1 MLNRLFGTTVRR
13 VASCLLAMLLPVPAA
28 LAAAGGWKPITEA
41 ERTIESSG
49 LDTSAGAIVLLR
61 EISVD
66 DSDAGGTE
74 VDYYIRVKV
83 LSAKGVE
90 ALNKTEIPF
99 DRDHSI
105 RNLAAR
111 VIKADGTIVE
121 VEKKAFFT
129 REVVKVGKEAVS
141 VKAFSFPGLEPGCIA
156 EYRYRIMSDDA
167 LGGMRLNLDD
177 DYPVARARIR
187 IRPFSY
193 PGLSIKMIWSQDAHI
208 ENKGKDKHDYY
219 VFEGTNIPVVPEEPL
234 MPPDEVTHP
243 WFAFYFT
250 LQEPEMFWNY
260 LAGELVEGGKVLLK
274 PNAKIT
280 KAAETITA
288 GATTSEEK
296 IARLYEHCRTQ
307 IKNLSHDACGYTPD
321 EIADLKPASK
331 PIDVLTLGYGTGGQ
345 INLLFAA
352 MLRALKAEC
361 SLVYCGDRS
370 QGFFNRTIAMRS
382 TLPDL
387 IVGLK
392 YGDTWRF
399 YDPGALYVPLGNVQ
413 WRNEGT
419 TAMVIEGKYFNF
431 IETPR
436 SPADYSTI
444 QRQARLRLDAEG
456 TIEGDIEI
464 TYTGHAGTATKHL
477 HDTKTTEESLELIR
491 DELVKRLGR
500 ADVTAFEVLHARDPE
515 KPVTMK
521 FHIRVEG
528 YAESTEGR
536 MFVQP
541 AFFQKGV
548 EARLPAKNR
557 QFDIYFPYS
566 TTEEDTVVL
575 ELPEGFEHE
584 ATTAPKSLN
593 QVKEFTYLPRLRY
606 AEDFRSVTYQRTLT
620 LDILLILKRAYPW
633 LKTSFDHMHR
643 QDGFAI
649 TLKRVAAPTA
659 PVAPEPSVEPAATT
673 SSL

>member
-1 MLNRLFGTTVRR
+1 MLNRLFGTTARR
-13 VASCLLAMLLPVPAA
+13 VASCLFATLLCAHAA
-28 LAAAGGWKPITEA
+28 FGAARGWKPITEA
-41 ERTIESSG
+41 DWTIESSG

-66 DSDAGGTE
+66 DSDLGGTE
-74 VDYYIRVKV
+74 ADYYIRVKV
-83 LSAKGVE
+83 LSAKGIE
-90 ALNKTEIPF
+90 SLNKTEIPF

-105 RNLAAR
+105 RSLAAR

-129 REVVKVGKEAVS
+129 REVIKVGKEAVS

-156 EYRYRIMSDDA
+156 EYRYRIVNEDA
-167 LGGMRLNLDD
+167 LGGLRLNLND
-177 DYPVARARIR
+177 DYPVALARIR
-187 IRPFSY
+187 IRGFSF
-193 PGLSIKMIWSQDAHI
+193 PGLSIKMIWSQHAHI
-208 ENKGKDKHDYY
+208 DNKGKDKNDYF
-219 VFEGTNIPVVPEEPL
+219 VFEGTNIAVVPEEPL
-234 MPPDEVTHP
+234 MPPNEVTHP

-260 LAGELVEGGKVLLK
+260 LAGELVDGGKVLLK
-274 PNAKIT
+274 SNPKIT

-288 GATTSEEK
+288 GAATSEEK

-321 EIADLKPASK
+321 EIADLKPATK

-370 QGFFNRTIAMRS
+370 QGFFNRSIAMRS

-387 IVGLK
+387 IVALK

-399 YDPGALYVPLGNVQ
+399 YDPGALYVPIGKLQ

-419 TAMVIEGKYFNF
+419 SAMVIDGKYFNF

-436 SPADYSTI
+436 SPAEYSTI
-444 QRQARLRLDAEG
+444 QRQARLRLDAAG
-456 TIEGDIEI
+456 TIEGDVEI
-464 TYTGHAGTATKHL
+464 TYTGHAGIAAKHL
-477 HDTKTTEESLELIR
+477 HDTKTAQESLELIR
-491 DELVKRLGR
+491 DELVGRLGR
-500 ADVTAFEVLHARDPE
+500 AEVTACEVLHAQDPG

-521 FHIRVEG
+521 FHIRAEG
-528 YAESTEGR
+528 YAETTEGR

-548 EARLPAKNR
+548 EPRLPAKDR
-557 QFDIYFPYS
+557 EFDIYFSYS
-566 TTEEDTVVL
+566 TTEEDIVTL
-575 ELPEGFEHE
+575 ELPAGFEHE
-584 ATTAPKSLN
+584 AAAAPKSLN

-606 AEDFRSVTYQRTLT
+606 SEDFRTVTFQRTHT

-633 LKTSFDHMHR
+633 LKTSFDHVHR

-649 TLKRVAAPTA
+649 TLKRSAAAVAAETPA
-659 PVAPEPSVEPAATT
+659 EHAAT
-673 SSL
+673 SL